1 MFEFHGKASFNDY
14 LTMVRRLSY
23 RTTFVIT
30 LVGLIVGKVIFETFK
45 WSETLLIILALVY
58 LFLILFNFF
67 IILPVRSKKKYLEN
81 KNLSEE
87 RNFTFSKNQNF
98 EVPIYKNSFFDDVIY
113 ISSINQQAMM
123 IKKDW
128 LVDTEKWESFV
139 VFVNNE
145 LKPQIIPKI
154 NRR

>member
-98 EVPIYKNSFFDDVIY
+98 EVPIYKISFFDDVIY

-123 IKKDW
+123 IKKR
-128 LVDTEKWESFV
+128 LAC
-139 VFVNNE
+139 
-145 LKPQIIPKI
+145 
-154 NRR
+154 

>member
-98 EVPIYKNSFFDDVIY
+98 EVPIYKISFFDDVIY

>member
-67 IILPVRSKKKYLEN
+67 IILPVRSKKKYLES

-98 EVPIYKNSFFDDVIY
+98 EVPIYKISFFDDVIY

-145 LKPQIIPKI
+145 LKLQIIPKI